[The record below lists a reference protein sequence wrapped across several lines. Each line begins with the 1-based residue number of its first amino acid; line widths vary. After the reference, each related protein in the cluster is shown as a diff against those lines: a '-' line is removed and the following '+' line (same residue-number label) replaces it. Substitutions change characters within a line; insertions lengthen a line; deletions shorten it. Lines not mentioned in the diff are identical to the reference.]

1 MRKATHEL
9 TKDPV
14 VLKIIHEL
22 RVQGKT
28 SKELELAI
36 GLRNGALTR
45 WKYSDTKSYL
55 KYIDVIADFLN
66 MSTNELTNGTV
77 ESRKPLRQE
86 ITAAEMQ
93 VIELYRKVGYEERR
107 YIQKI
112 LECFASINELRRKNV
127 AVGD

>member
-9 TKDPV
+9 TNDPV

-45 WKYSDTKSYL
+45 WKYSQTKSYM

-66 MSTNELTNGTV
+66 MSTNELTNGNV
-77 ESRKPLRQE
+77 ESRKPLKQE
-86 ITAAEMQ
+86 ITDAEMQ
-93 VIELYRKVGYEERR
+93 VIDLYRKVGYEERR
-107 YIQKI
+107 YIQKT
-112 LECFASINELRRKNV
+112 LECFASINDLRRKNV